1 MYIMRIQ
8 YRVYVPRVQKSTQ
21 LISAVLCTLQIIS
34 PLSSTPTFRV
44 SQHHVQ
50 SQSLKHLEHDH
61 PLKAVEF
68 EILKSQTYNKMST
81 LARLP
86 TELLHAVI
94 AFLPNRDI
102 KNLRLTCTTLSQIAH
117 LRVKRVFLS
126 ANLLNIKVFRAIA
139 DHDSFR
145 RRVVEIIWDDTLLV
159 SEIELNDNR
168 RNTLSMFAGMPCVE
182 GVPEWFQRICAWN
195 LEWRGEDR
203 LSVETSWSYYHQ
215 LLQEQED
222 VLHSGADLETLR
234 YGLERF
240 PALRR
245 ITITPAAHG
254 LLDSPLYKTPMI
266 RALPPG
272 FNYCVLPAWPLQYN
286 PLDEEDLF
294 DAPPWDQEQAK
305 KWRGFSLIPRELAK
319 VSGHHISEFIVDAYV
334 LNTGL
339 NCRVFD
345 QPNEELNYL
354 VTLLRQPGF
363 SHLDLALI
371 ADRQY
376 NSEQGWS
383 SIRSG
388 YLKRALGEAS
398 DLRHVS
404 LRFTISYDQLT
415 DWGSLES
422 VQYAEHFIPLR
433 TIFPI
438 DTWKN
443 LQHFGLSGFLVRVDD
458 LLSVLAA
465 LPNTLRSVELSFLYF
480 TGENGDY
487 YHLLE
492 AMHDTL
498 DWRDRAV
505 DERPVATIHVPET
518 VEHRYL
524 CMDAVVSKF
533 LYGQGPNPFHRQ
545 PIFVGVQ
552 RIGFHYQNNAPM
564 ETLE

>member
-1 MYIMRIQ
+1 M
-8 YRVYVPRVQKSTQ
+8 PST
-21 LISAVLCTLQIIS
+21 S
-34 PLSSTPTFRV
+34 
-44 SQHHVQ
+44 
-50 SQSLKHLEHDH
+50 D
-61 PLKAVEF
+61 
-68 EILKSQTYNKMST
+68 

-86 TELLHAVI
+86 IELIHAII
-94 AFLPNRDI
+94 ALLPNRDI
-102 KNLRLTCTTLSQIAH
+102 KSLRLTCTLLSRVAH
-117 LRVKRVFLS
+117 LRFKRVFLS
-126 ANLLNIKVFRAIA
+126 ANPLNIKVFRAIA

-145 RRVVEIIWDDTLLV
+145 RGVVEIIWDDTLLAN
-159 SEIELNDNR
+159 EIKLNDNR
-168 RNTLSMFAGMPCVE
+168 RNTLSMFASMDHVE

-195 LEWRGEDR
+195 LEETRSRTDYR

-222 VLHSGADLETLR
+222 VVDSGADLEALR
-234 YGLERF
+234 YGLEHF

-254 LLDSPLYKTPMI
+254 LLDFPLFKTPMI
-266 RALPPG
+266 RAFPPG

-294 DAPPWDQEQAK
+294 QAPRWDQEEAK

-319 VSGHHISEFIVDAYV
+319 VSGHRISEFIVDAYV
-334 LNTGL
+334 LDTGL

-345 QPNEELNYL
+345 QPNEEFNNL

-363 SHLDLALI
+363 SHLDLALM
-371 ADRQY
+371 ADGQY
-376 NSEQGWS
+376 RDEQEWS
-383 SIRSG
+383 SIRNG

-398 DLRHVS
+398 DLRHIS
-404 LRFTISYDQLT
+404 LRFTISYNQLT
-415 DWGSLES
+415 DWSNRES
-422 VQYAEHFIPLR
+422 IQYAEHFIPLR

-438 DTWKN
+438 DKWKN

-465 LPNTLRSVELSFLYF
+465 LPKTLRSVELSFLYF
-480 TGENGDY
+480 TGEKGNY
-487 YHLLE
+487 YHLLN

-505 DERPVATIHVPET
+505 DDRPMVTIHLPESIG
-518 VEHRYL
+518 HRYL
-524 CMDAVVSKF
+524 CMDAAVSKF
-533 LYGQGPNPFHRQ
+533 LYDQGPNPFHRQ
-545 PIFVGVQ
+545 PIFVGVE
-552 RIGFHYQNNAPM
+552 RDGFRYQNNNAPM